1 MDCHFEE
8 PRKLKPSDQLQMRAT
23 LFDDAWH
30 HKFVHETNLVDV
42 HMVDCVALG
51 VAHGCAKCDGEQGML
66 TKR

>member
-1 MDCHFEE
+1 
-8 PRKLKPSDQLQMRAT
+8 LQMRAT
-23 LFDDAWH
+23 LFEDAWP
-30 HKFVHETNLVDV
+30 NLVDV